1 MAEMR
6 SKKDGYTLV
15 ELLMVISILG
25 LILPAI
31 FSILIIILQQQ
42 ARIYELSTV
51 KREGDNILN
60 LLKAKIANEATG
72 VTDENGAAQCV
83 DLGIK
88 YEPNSSNNFKL
99 KNKDS
104 SFFYHHVNTDLKL
117 NNNVLHSNR
126 VTISDFKIYCYKKS
140 DFSPI
145 MVGLSY
151 KVTFNRTTGLPS
163 ATPPSLDYQSRI
175 LLRNSI

>member
-1 MAEMR
+1 MK

-60 LLKAKIANEATG
+60 LLKAKIVNEATG
-72 VTDENGAAQCV
+72 VINQNGTGQCV
-83 DLGIK
+83 TSGTK
-88 YEPNSSNNFKL
+88 YEPDLSNNFTL
-99 KNKDS
+99 KTKIS
-104 SFFYHHVNTDLKL
+104 SFYYHADNTLKL
-117 NNNVLHSNR
+117 NNTVSLHSDR
-126 VTISDFKIYCYKKS
+126 VTITDFKLYCYKKS

-145 MVGLSY
+145 MVGISY
-151 KVTFNRTTGLPS
+151 KVNFKKTTGLTS
-163 ATPPSLDYQSRI
+163 ATPPSLEYQSRI

>member
-1 MAEMR
+1 MR

-83 DLGIK
+83 KLGIK

-99 KNKDS
+99 KNKAS
-104 SFFYHHVNTDLKL
+104 PFFYTHDKTGLKL
-117 NNNVLHSNR
+117 NNNVFLNSNR

-151 KVTFNRTTGLPS
+151 KVTFKRTTGLPS

>member
-1 MAEMR
+1 MK

-72 VTDENGAAQCV
+72 VTDANGAAQCV
-83 DLGIK
+83 TSGTK
-88 YEPNSSNNFKL
+88 YEPDLSNNFKL
-99 KNKDS
+99 KNKAS
-104 SFFYHHVNTDLKL
+104 SFFYLHDNTGLKL
-117 NNNVLHSNR
+117 NNNVLLHSDR
-126 VTISDFKIYCYKKS
+126 VTISDFKLYCYKKS

-151 KVTFNRTTGLPS
+151 KVTFKRTIGLPS